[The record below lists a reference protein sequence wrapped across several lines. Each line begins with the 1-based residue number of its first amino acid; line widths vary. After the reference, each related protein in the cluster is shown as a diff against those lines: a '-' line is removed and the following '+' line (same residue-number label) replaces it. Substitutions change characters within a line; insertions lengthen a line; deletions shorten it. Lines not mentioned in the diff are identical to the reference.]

1 MFYTVY
7 DLIKLFLLSPV
18 NVSTGIWR
26 ESECM
31 KDIRERHKVVKVKGK
46 VWKSVEKSE
55 SEFKAVGGMNNPQ
68 TVGEW

>member
-1 MFYTVY
+1 
-7 DLIKLFLLSPV
+7 
-18 NVSTGIWR
+18 
-26 ESECM
+26 M

-68 TVGEW
+68 TVGEWWVKRRGEMFRVNVEK